1 MTKIDAISI
10 TNKLS
15 FTSDQNKENNINIR
29 DNKESDNKELKKSAK
44 YLTGAAALAT
54 AIIAGI
60 AIAKNIQKGKAKKAE
75 KIAKEAVES
84 EHQKILQKANKEV
97 ESEKQI
103 RTAIEKEDKYF
114 NKTYKKINKSA
125 RHSAEAF
132 EEFETTRQEN
142 QQYVANLKK
151 SLRSKTP
158 VNSETIDAR
167 LNPKNSD
174 LEALNDQY
182 RTIVGEEA
190 AKREQ
195 AYIDK
200 TYNSVNKSAKES
212 AEIFE
217 QHFKSEEAINKF
229 KEKYAKLLPT
239 LKLGEKDKFVYEN
252 GEVYIQKADGSI
264 IKGRKTKKIYN
275 IKLQPRPYMQP
286 RPYIMPTG
294 NKMKMTIKGKKT
306 KSIALDASNNGPI
319 IGKSKSIN
327 LDSPTCDS
335 KNIVLDDPNNKLII
349 GKSESV
355 NLSTPACD
363 SKSIV
368 LDDPFDELIIT
379 GKKTH
384 ADTTTV
390 LCRFIPL
397 KQDGKNILVNKF
409 EYTPNGIIRKT
420 HYGKNPRIIE
430 VDKKLGE
437 FSIEKDGY
445 KYYYSINGRELLDI
459 KEIKKGGKLIELG
472 NYKPPKK
479 GSNDGDDTPEIILIK
494 LRGGKTA
501 QLYKMPNGKILTPF
515 EFHFPGAAKA
525 RKDTQEYLKQ
535 LEQLR
540 EHERQ
545 QEIIAQQRHKS
556 IKSKEKEVI
565 KYR

>member
-10 TNKLS
+10 KNKLS

-44 YLTGAAALAT
+44 YLTGATALAT

-75 KIAKEAVES
+75 RIAYEAVER
-84 EHQKILQKANKEV
+84 ENQKILRKANKEI

-103 RTAIEKEDKYF
+103 RIAIEKEDKYF

-132 EEFETTRQEN
+132 KEFETTRQEN

-200 TYNSVNKSAKES
+200 TYNSVNKSAQES
-212 AEIFE
+212 AEVFE
-217 QHFKSEEAINKF
+217 QHFKSEEAIDKF
-229 KEKYAKLLPT
+229 KEEYAKLLPT
-239 LKLGEKDKFVYEN
+239 LKLSKKDKFVYEN
-252 GEVYIQKADGSI
+252 GEVYIQKADGSVVT
-264 IKGRKTKKIYN
+264 GRKPKKIYN
-275 IKLQPRPYMQP
+275 IKSQPRPYMQP

-294 NKMKMTIKGKKT
+294 NRMKMTTKGKT
-306 KSIALDASNNGPI
+306 QKSI
-319 IGKSKSIN
+319 
-327 LDSPTCDS
+327 T
-335 KNIVLDDPNNKLII
+335 
-349 GKSESV
+349 
-355 NLSTPACD
+355 
-363 SKSIV
+363 
-368 LDDPFDELIIT
+368 LDDPFDELIYA
-379 GKKTH
+379 GKKPH
-384 ADTTTV
+384 ANVTAV

-397 KQDGKNILVNKF
+397 KNNKKNILVNKF
-409 EYTPNGIIRKT
+409 EYTSNGIIRKT

-459 KEIKKGGKLIELG
+459 KEIEKGGKPIELG
-472 NYKPPKK
+472 TYTPPKK

-525 RKDTQEYLKQ
+525 RKDAQEYLKQ

-556 IKSKEKEVI
+556 VKPKEKEVI